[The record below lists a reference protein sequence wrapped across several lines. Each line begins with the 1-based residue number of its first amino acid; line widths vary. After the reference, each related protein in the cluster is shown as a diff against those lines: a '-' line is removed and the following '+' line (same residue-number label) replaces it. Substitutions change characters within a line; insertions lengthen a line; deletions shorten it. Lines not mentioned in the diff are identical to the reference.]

1 MVEQKNIASP
11 QLQNDED
18 EIDLIELAG
27 SFFRVAKKVWWLF
40 VLLAVVGIGGLAL
53 AMNLV
58 VQPQYRCEAAF
69 TVSTGSNNGFD
80 GSVTAADQ
88 IATTFPYILES
99 DYFNSVLLETLGVEE
114 LNGTIRAETVPN
126 SNMVTLQA
134 DAPTAEEAR
143 SMLDAAMSVY
153 PQVARFVLGSIE
165 FHLLDTVETPTEPY
179 NVLSPVQILVF
190 GGAGG
195 LLLAAGIV
203 LLMAMFN
210 NTLKTT
216 EDMEKISRVEYLGA
230 LPEVHQKARK
240 NSNAAR
246 YISALDPR
254 STHGF
259 RESVRALNARLQA
272 SMQEQQAK
280 TLLVTSSAPGEG
292 RSTVAI
298 NLAEQLAQHGNRVLL
313 VDMDLRSQQDARLL
327 GCGNG
332 MTAEEVLNNKDQ
344 ADLRFVRK
352 LKHRGIYFWGGKQP
366 AVKPVR
372 TLTSRPLR
380 KILDGLRNQVDY
392 IILDTPPCG
401 LYQDAAILADWA
413 DAVLFVVRY
422 DRVTASEVSA
432 ALSLLDNRKAA
443 VLGYIFNNY
452 PQTNGGYG
460 YGYGRYGY
468 GSKYGYGSYGSKYS
482 ELPEEEALEYD
493 PAFKDL

>member
-1 MVEQKNIASP
+1 
-11 QLQNDED
+11 
-18 EIDLIELAG
+18 
-27 SFFRVAKKVWWLF
+27 
-40 VLLAVVGIGGLAL
+40 
-53 AMNLV
+53 
-58 VQPQYRCEAAF
+58 
-69 TVSTGSNNGFD
+69 
-80 GSVTAADQ
+80 
-88 IATTFPYILES
+88 
-99 DYFNSVLLETLGVEE
+99 
-114 LNGTIRAETVPN
+114 
-126 SNMVTLQA
+126 
-134 DAPTAEEAR
+134 
-143 SMLDAAMSVY
+143 
-153 PQVARFVLGSIE
+153 
-165 FHLLDTVETPTEPY
+165 
-179 NVLSPVQILVF
+179 
-190 GGAGG
+190 
-195 LLLAAGIV
+195 
-203 LLMAMFN
+203 
-210 NTLKTT
+210 
-216 EDMEKISRVEYLGA
+216 
-230 LPEVHQKARK
+230 
-240 NSNAAR
+240 
-246 YISALDPR
+246 
-254 STHGF
+254 
-259 RESVRALNARLQA
+259 
-272 SMQEQQAK
+272 
-280 TLLVTSSAPGEG
+280 
-292 RSTVAI
+292 
-298 NLAEQLAQHGNRVLL
+298 
-313 VDMDLRSQQDARLL
+313 MDLRSQQDARLL

-452 PQTNGGYG
+452 PQTHGGYG

-468 GSKYGYGSYGSKYS
+468 GGKYGYGSYGSKYS